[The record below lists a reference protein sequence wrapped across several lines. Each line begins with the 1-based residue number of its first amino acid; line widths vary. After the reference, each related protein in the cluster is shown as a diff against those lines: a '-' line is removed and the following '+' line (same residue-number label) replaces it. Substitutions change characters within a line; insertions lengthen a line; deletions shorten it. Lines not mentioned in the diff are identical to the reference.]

1 MALPMHAPARQIY
14 LDSYIAPL
22 TEWLTRTDV
31 SDIYIN
37 RPGEIWVEVVG
48 HAPEKIPVP
57 ELSGETLNRLV
68 RQIAALSAQGVSR
81 EYPLLAASL
90 PGGERVQAVIPP
102 ATRGEVAIAIRKHVA
117 VGLKLEDYESGD
129 QPRVIRSSE
138 ISNRNAAFSD
148 KTDIFAMLREA
159 VLQRRNIL
167 ISGGTSSGKTTFV
180 NALISEIPL
189 SERLILIEDTPELRL
204 AHENSVGLIASR
216 GTLGEAEVSAEDL
229 LIASLRMRPDR
240 IILGEIRGSEA
251 VTFLRAVNTGH
262 PGSMSTIHADS
273 PLRAIDQLAL
283 LVLQTGSRMAW
294 DDVVKYVRS
303 SLDIIVQLRH
313 RHGRRNVESVFFV
326 D

>member
-1 MALPMHAPARQIY
+1 MHGQTRQIY

-22 TEWLTRTDV
+22 AKWLARSNV

-37 RPGEIWVEVVG
+37 RPGEIWVEAIG
-48 HAPEKIPVP
+48 QAPEKVLVP
-57 ELSGETLNRLV
+57 ELSAELLARLV
-68 RQIAALSAQGVSR
+68 RQIAALSAQGVNR

-90 PGGERVQAVIPP
+90 PGGERVQAIIPP
-102 ATRGEVAIAIRKHVA
+102 ATRGDIAIAIRKHVS
-117 VGLKLEDYESGD
+117 VGLTLDDYRTSN
-129 QPRVIRSSE
+129 QPELIFVSQAPRKRAE
-138 ISNRNAAFSD
+138 LAD
-148 KTDIFAMLREA
+148 ETDMLALLRDA
-159 VLQRRNIL
+159 VKQRRNIL

-180 NALISEIPL
+180 NALLKEIPKD
-189 SERLILIEDTPELRL
+189 ERLILIEDTPELQL
-204 AHENSVGLIASR
+204 AHDNAVGLVASR
-216 GTLGEAEVSAEDL
+216 GSLGEADISAEDL

-273 PLRAIDQLAL
+273 PTRAIDQLAL
-283 LVLQTGSRMAW
+283 LVLQTGTRMAW
-294 DDVVKYVRS
+294 DDVIKYVRS

-313 RHGRRNVESVFFV
+313 RGGRRNIESILII

>member
-1 MALPMHAPARQIY
+1 MHGPTRQIY

-22 TEWLTRTDV
+22 AEWLACADV

-37 RPGEIWVEVVG
+37 RPGEIWVEAIG
-48 HAPEKIPVP
+48 HAPEKILVP
-57 ELSGETLNRLV
+57 ELSAELLARLV
-68 RQIAALSAQGVSR
+68 RQIAALSAQGVNR

-102 ATRGEVAIAIRKHVA
+102 ATRGDIAIAIRKHVS
-117 VGLKLEDYESGD
+117 VGLTLDDYRTGN
-129 QPRVIRSSE
+129 QPELMFASQVPTKRAELANS
-138 ISNRNAAFSD
+138 
-148 KTDIFAMLREA
+148 TDMLALLRDA
-159 VLQRRNIL
+159 VKQRRNIL

-180 NALISEIPL
+180 NALLKEIPGH
-189 SERLILIEDTPELRL
+189 ERLILIEDTPELQL
-204 AHENSVGLIASR
+204 VHDNAVGLVASR
-216 GTLGEAEVSAEDL
+216 GSLGEADISAEDL

-273 PLRAIDQLAL
+273 PVRAIDQLAL
-283 LVLQTGSRMAW
+283 LVLQTGTRMAW
-294 DDVVKYVRS
+294 DDVIKYVRS

-313 RHGRRNVESVFFV
+313 RNGRRDIESVLV
-326 D
+326 ID

>member
-1 MALPMHAPARQIY
+1 MNAPDLQVYLGSYMAPLAEWLARQ
-14 LDSYIAPL
+14 
-22 TEWLTRTDV
+22 DV

-37 RPGEIWVEVVG
+37 RPGEIWLEAVG
-48 HAPEKIPVP
+48 SAPEKIAVA
-57 ELSGETLNRLV
+57 ELKGELLYRLV
-68 RQIAALSAQGVSR
+68 RQIAALSAQGVNR

-117 VGLKLEDYESGD
+117 VGLKLEDYQTTD
-129 QPRVIRSSE
+129 QPRLLSANELPERL
-138 ISNRNAAFSD
+138 AQLSD
-148 KTDIFAMLREA
+148 ETDVFAMIRGA
-159 VLQRRNIL
+159 VKQRRNIL

-180 NALISEIPL
+180 NALISEIPVD
-189 SERLILIEDTPELRL
+189 ERLILIEDTPELQIIHDN
-204 AHENSVGLIASR
+204 AVGLIATR
-216 GTLGEAEVSAEDL
+216 GVLGEAEVTAEDL

-251 VTFLRAVNTGH
+251 VTFLRAINTGH

-283 LVLQTGSRMAW
+283 LVLQTGTRMAW
-294 DDVVKYVRS
+294 DDVIKYVRS

-313 RHGRRNVESVFFV
+313 RNGRRDIESVMV
-326 D
+326 ID